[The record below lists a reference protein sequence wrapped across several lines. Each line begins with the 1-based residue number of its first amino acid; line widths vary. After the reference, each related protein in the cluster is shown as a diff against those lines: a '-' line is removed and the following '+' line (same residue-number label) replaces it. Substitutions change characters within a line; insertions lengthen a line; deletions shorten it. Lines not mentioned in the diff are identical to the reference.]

1 MSNEQKP
8 VGSGSEMPSRERR
21 ERDEKDEKERHEE
34 QEKHE
39 EKEEKDQ
46 GWRRDPLS
54 GVLWAFFLI
63 LAGVILLAESQGFIT
78 WDQFGGLWNLF
89 FAAAGLFMLAEVV
102 LRLLLPAY
110 RRPILGQLIGGI
122 VLLVMGVGGMIGF
135 QFTWSVVLIGIGL
148 AILLGGL
155 LGGRV

>member
-1 MSNEQKP
+1 MSEERKP
-8 VGSGSEMPSRERR
+8 VEGGSETPSHERH
-21 ERDEKDEKERHEE
+21 ERDEKDEKERREE
-34 QEKHE
+34 HEKHD
-39 EKEEKDQ
+39 EKEEKEQ
-46 GWRRDPLS
+46 QRDPLS
-54 GVLWAFFLI
+54 SLLLAFFLI
-63 LAGVILLAESQGFIT
+63 LAGLILLAESLGFIT

-89 FAAAGLFMLAEVV
+89 FIGAGLFLLAEVV

-135 QFTWSVVLIGIGL
+135 QFTGPVILIGIGL

-155 LGGRV
+155 LGGRI